1 MGEGEG
7 EGIESQS
14 LGWHP
19 TVGSPGQTKDLVG
32 TSGKEYVYDASYAK
46 STGVSSEV
54 GGIVRPGGA
63 RGVYHGLRTGQGLD
77 IATPLPPPRCPACN
91 AQPAFHLLMPVAAG
105 EQALVEAAAG

>member
-1 MGEGEG
+1 MDSVGKSYSLIYMGEG

-63 RGVYHGLRTGQGLD
+63 RGVYHGLRMGRDLTS
-77 IATPLPPPRCPACN
+77 PPPYPHPGARPVMPN
-91 AQPAFHLLMPVAAG
+91 LLSIS
-105 EQALVEAAAG
+105 